1 MNRTILARS
10 RALLFALA
18 LVAMA
23 VPSQAQEFDP
33 AQGVQSYF
41 ATLSSLDLERYIDL
55 FAPDAAFEDP
65 VGGPVYRGRKEIFEW
80 VSGIVPGFSEL
91 DFTVGSIVVVSPNQ
105 AAADWSAVGR
115 TLDGRVVH
123 LEGIGVFVFN
133 DDGKLRQV
141 REYWDLPGLL
151 AQLAGQT
158 PQPRTFPFQAQVD
171 SWFALGEALN
181 FAGYVDLF
189 THDGILY
196 DPVGTPPYRSHGK
209 ILEHV
214 QAFQDVLL
222 SIDYN
227 VVRSI
232 PVSDTE
238 IALQW
243 TLDGTVVS
251 GKTVHLPGMT
261 ILRFNEDGKIRS
273 AEELWSLVD
282 FLSQL

>member
-1 MNRTILARS
+1 MNRNFWARS

-18 LVAMA
+18 LIAAA
-23 VPSQAQEFDP
+23 VPSQAQSFDP
-33 AQGVQSYF
+33 AQGIQNYF
-41 ATLSSLDLERYIDL
+41 ATLSTMDFGQYVELYS
-55 FAPDAAFEDP
+55 PDGTLEDP
-65 VGGPVYRGRKEIFEW
+65 VGGPVYRGHKAIRAW
-80 VSGIVPGFSEL
+80 VDAIGAGFSQLQFE
-91 DFTVGSIVVVSPNQ
+91 TGSIVVVSPTQ
-105 AAADWSAVGR
+105 AAAQWHANTW
-115 TLDGRVVH
+115 TLDGR
-123 LEGIGVFVFN
+123 LIQFEGIGMFVFN
-133 DDGKLRQV
+133 EEGKLRQL
-141 REYWDLPGLL
+141 REYWDLPGVL

-171 SWFALGEALN
+171 SWFALGEAQNL
-181 FAGYVDLF
+181 AGYVDLF
-189 THDGILY
+189 THDGVLY

-214 QAFQDVLL
+214 LSFQDVLL

-227 VVRSI
+227 VIRSI

-261 ILRFNEDGKIRS
+261 FLRFNEDGKIRS
-273 AEELWSLVD
+273 AEELWSLAD